1 MISSKKVY
9 IPPKMD
15 HHTVGSLVKVR
26 KMVQASL
33 LSKIN
38 LNIRVSLEMINFMEL
53 GKSEITKKSTIM
65 KVNLKIT

>member
-1 MISSKKVY
+1 MISSKKEY
-9 IPPKMD
+9 IPLKMGR
-15 HHTVGSLVKVR
+15 HIVGSLVKVR